1 MRCPAFDFDHIDV
14 WNAALA
20 LEALPGH
27 IVVCTSLFWGWVTN
41 HGISW
46 VFGDFAVR
54 DPRITLY
61 CGVRAVAVG
70 PSARWFTL
78 TDVIRMDFVISSLT
92 VMGVTC
98 NGCFYFSD
106 CNYFVVPAAQHL
118 RQERREGPMEC
129 VLTRVV
135 SCRVGEPVFDGGSSL
150 VSATNNISHRIGVVV
165 GSQVD
170 DQVTATARLFSAVRK
185 RRERATVGVRVNW

>member
-1 MRCPAFDFDHIDV
+1 MLARAAISVGMTRLDLSCMFRQARVLSETMATMRPTCNNDNDNDNSERHLLTDDSNSELV
-14 WNAALA
+14 QRWRCVALH
-20 LEALPGH
+20 LILTTLTYGTLRLRWKRCRDTLLC
-27 IVVCTSLFWGWVTN
+27 VTSLFWGWVTK

-92 VMGVTC
+92 AMG
-98 NGCFYFSD
+98 YM
-106 CNYFVVPAAQHL
+106 Q
-118 RQERREGPMEC
+118 
-129 VLTRVV
+129 
-135 SCRVGEPVFDGGSSL
+135 
-150 VSATNNISHRIGVVV
+150 
-165 GSQVD
+165 
-170 DQVTATARLFSAVRK
+170 RLFLFQRL
-185 RRERATVGVRVNW
+185 